1 MIKQNKL
8 IVKPVMQFAV
18 ACAAMTFVPQYWGG
32 QSLRAEVLNV
42 QQSKAIKG
50 NVVDENNE
58 PVIGATVLVMGGQ
71 NTQGT
76 VTDFDGN
83 FSINVKPGQKLKIT
97 YIGYDEAI
105 VVAKQG
111 MKVQLK
117 VSAGVELQ
125 GIEVVAYGVQKKVT
139 VTGAISS
146 VKSEDLVRTSVGS
159 VNNVL
164 GGQLSGVTTVQYSGE
179 PGSDAAEIFV
189 RGKATWGDSAP
200 LIQVDGVERSM
211 ADIDPNEIESVTVLK
226 DASAT
231 AVFGVR
237 GANGVVLITTKRGSE
252 GKAKI
257 SVSTSWTALSPTKM
271 VEQASSYEY
280 ANFYNQM
287 SYNDYLQRANV
298 AVANGTYGSVDAY
311 MAENAFAPS
320 FSDAIIQKFKDGS
333 DPIRFPNTRWADYI
347 MKDITLQ
354 QQHNL
359 NISGGTDRVKYFIS
373 AGYYS
378 QDGLFKEFDRG
389 YNYGYQ
395 YQRFNYRGNLD
406 LKATKT
412 TTLSFNVAGNVNDAD
427 KPYTGQGSG
436 GMIKNI
442 YYATPFSS
450 PGIVDGKMVYCTT
463 DYTDGLN
470 LPFLGGSGM
479 AYYGNGFMQTNV
491 NKLQMDLV
499 LDQKLDFI
507 TKGLSAKIKG
517 SYNSAFTVN
526 KQGNCGV
533 ATYNPLV
540 QYDEAGKVI
549 LNPDGTPYIVY
560 RQNGNDTDP
569 SYGYSQG
576 KSRDWYLEGSI
587 NYSRTFGKHTVNGL
601 LLYNQSKQYYY
612 SGSSYPDVPR
622 SYVGLVGRVTYDYAN
637 KYLAEFNVGYNG
649 SENFAPGRRFGTF
662 PAGSIG
668 WIASEE
674 KFWKPISKVVS
685 FFKLR
690 ASWGLVGND
699 KTIDAIRF
707 MYLADPYITGSYGLI
722 TNCLSNSL
730 DTYGYLFGNAQ
741 SGTVSGTSGIAGAY
755 ESAKNNPNISWEKAF
770 KQDYGFDINFFDDKI
785 RATFDYY
792 REHRTDILVR
802 DYTVPSTIGFT
813 MPYTNAGETK
823 SWGWE
828 VSLSYND
835 KIGKDFRFWSKLNL
849 SYNQNEIIEMKE
861 TPQKNEYM
869 LSRGHRIGA
878 RSMYQFWKY
887 YEGEQTKAEYE
898 QTFGTPFP
906 TQLVANLQPGDCVYV
921 DLDQDGKIDQ
931 NDMTRDNGFTDDPEY
946 MAGLTFGF
954 SWKRLTFNA
963 QFTGA
968 WNVSRYITDV
978 FRQPFFCSSNTTQ
991 GGLLSYHVNDTWTP
1005 GSNEDPNALYPRAT
1019 WSNAVQNYAGSDL
1032 WEKDAKY
1039 LRLKTISLSYDFI
1052 NPAFKK
1058 IGMTKCE
1065 VTLSGYNLFTLTPY
1079 EWGDPETRA
1088 SNSPSY
1094 PLQRTYTVSL
1104 NVGF

>member
-18 ACAAMTFVPQYWGG
+18 AFAAMTFVPQYWG

-50 NVVDENNE
+50 TVVDENNE

-111 MKVQLK
+111 MQVQLK

-200 LIQVDGVERSM
+200 LIQVDGVERAM

-237 GANGVVLITTKRGSE
+237 GANGVVLITTKRGAE

-298 AVANGTYGSVDAY
+298 AVANGTFGSVDAY
-311 MAENAFAPS
+311 MAENAFVPS

-412 TTLSFNVAGNVNDAD
+412 TTLSFNVAGNVSDAD

-540 QYDEAGKVI
+540 QYDEVGNVI

-569 SYGYSQG
+569 SYSYSQG
-576 KSRDWYLEGSI
+576 KARDWYLEGSI

-699 KTIDAIRF
+699 KTVDAIRF
-707 MYLADPYITGSYGLI
+707 MYLADPYFTGSTGLI
-722 TNCLSNSL
+722 TNCLSNAL

-755 ESAKNNPNISWEKAF
+755 ESAKNNPDVSWEKAF
-770 KQDYGFDINFFDDKI
+770 KQDYGFDVNFLDDKI

-861 TPQKNEYM
+861 TPQKNDYM
-869 LSRGHRIGA
+869 FSRGHRIGA
-878 RSMYQFWKY
+878 RSMYKFWKY

-954 SWKRLTFNA
+954 NWKRLTFNA

-1079 EWGDPETRA
+1079 KWGDPETRA

>member
-1 MIKQNKL
+1 MRKQDKL
-8 IVKPVMQFAV
+8 ISKSVLPFTL
-18 ACAAMTFVPQYWGG
+18 ACAAMTFSPIIGVQKV
-32 QSLRAEVLNV
+32 RAEVHEI
-42 QQSKAIKG
+42 QQAKAIKG
-50 NVVDENNE
+50 NIVDENGE
-58 PVIGATVLVMGGQ
+58 PVIGATIMVVGGS
-71 NTQGT
+71 TPQGT
-76 VTDFDGN
+76 VSDFDGN
-83 FSINVKPGQKLKIT
+83 FKINAKPGQKLKIT
-97 YIGYDEAI
+97 YIGYDDMI
-105 VVAKQG
+105 VAAKDG
-111 MKVQLK
+111 MQVKLK
-117 VSAGVELQ
+117 VAAGVQLQ

-139 VTGAISS
+139 VTGAIAS

-237 GANGVVLITTKRGSE
+237 GANGVVLITTKRGAE

-540 QYDEAGKVI
+540 QYDEAGNVI

-668 WIASEE
+668 WIVSEE

-730 DTYGYLFGNAQ
+730 DTYGYLFGNGQ
-741 SGTVSGTSGIAGAY
+741 PGTDAGISGIAGAY
-755 ESAKNNPNISWEKAF
+755 ESAKNNPDISWEKAF

-869 LSRGHRIGA
+869 YARGHRIGA

-898 QTFGTPFP
+898 QTFGSPFP
-906 TQLVANLQPGDCVYV
+906 TQLVTNLQPGDCVYV

-954 SWKRLTFNA
+954 NWKRLTFNA

>member
-1 MIKQNKL
+1 MRKQDKL
-8 IVKPVMQFAV
+8 ISKSVLPFTL
-18 ACAAMTFVPQYWGG
+18 ACAAMTFSPIIGVQKV
-32 QSLRAEVLNV
+32 RAEVHEI
-42 QQSKAIKG
+42 QQAKAIKG
-50 NVVDENNE
+50 NIVDENGE
-58 PVIGATVLVMGGQ
+58 PVIGATIMVVGGS
-71 NTQGT
+71 TPQGT
-76 VTDFDGN
+76 VSDFDGN
-83 FSINVKPGQKLKIT
+83 FKINAKPGQKLKIT
-97 YIGYDEAI
+97 YIGYDDMI
-105 VVAKQG
+105 VAAKDG
-111 MKVQLK
+111 MQVKLK
-117 VSAGVELQ
+117 VAAGVELQ

-237 GANGVVLITTKRGSE
+237 GANGVVLITTKRGAE

-569 SYGYSQG
+569 SYSYGQD

-612 SGSSYPDVPR
+612 SRDSYPDVPR

-755 ESAKNNPNISWEKAF
+755 ESAKNNPDISWEKAF

-898 QTFGTPFP
+898 QAFGTPFP

>member
-1 MIKQNKL
+1 MRKQDKL
-8 IVKPVMQFAV
+8 ISKSVLPFTL
-18 ACAAMTFVPQYWGG
+18 ACAAMTFSPIIGVQKV
-32 QSLRAEVLNV
+32 RAEVHEI
-42 QQSKAIKG
+42 QQAKAIKG
-50 NVVDENNE
+50 NIVDENGE
-58 PVIGATVLVMGGQ
+58 PVIGATIMVVGGS
-71 NTQGT
+71 TPQGT
-76 VTDFDGN
+76 VSDFDGN
-83 FSINVKPGQKLKIT
+83 FKINAKPGQKLKIT
-97 YIGYDEAI
+97 YIGYDDMI
-105 VVAKQG
+105 VAAKDG
-111 MKVQLK
+111 MQVKLK
-117 VSAGVELQ
+117 VAAGVELQ

-237 GANGVVLITTKRGSE
+237 GANGVVLITTKRGAE

-576 KSRDWYLEGSI
+576 KSRDWYLEGSV

-612 SGSSYPDVPR
+612 SRDSYPDVPR

-755 ESAKNNPNISWEKAF
+755 ESAKNNPDISWEKAF

>member
-1 MIKQNKL
+1 MRKQDKL
-8 IVKPVMQFAV
+8 ISKSVLPFTL
-18 ACAAMTFVPQYWGG
+18 ACAAMTFSPIIGVQKV
-32 QSLRAEVLNV
+32 RAEVHEI
-42 QQSKAIKG
+42 QQAKAIKG
-50 NVVDENNE
+50 NIVDENGE
-58 PVIGATVLVMGGQ
+58 PVIGATIMVVGGS
-71 NTQGT
+71 TPQGT
-76 VTDFDGN
+76 VSDFDGN
-83 FSINVKPGQKLKIT
+83 FKINAKPGQKLKIT
-97 YIGYDEAI
+97 YIGYDDMI
-105 VVAKQG
+105 VAAKDG
-111 MKVQLK
+111 MQVKLK
-117 VSAGVELQ
+117 VAAGVQLQ

-139 VTGAISS
+139 VTGAIAS

-237 GANGVVLITTKRGSE
+237 GANGVVLITTKRGAE

-540 QYDEAGKVI
+540 QYDEAGNVI

-576 KSRDWYLEGSI
+576 KSRDWYLEGSV

-668 WIASEE
+668 WIVSEE

-755 ESAKNNPNISWEKAF
+755 ESAKNNPDISWEKAF

-898 QTFGTPFP
+898 QTFGTQFP

>member
-1 MIKQNKL
+1 MRKQDKL
-8 IVKPVMQFAV
+8 ISKSVLPIAM
-18 ACAAMTFVPQYWGG
+18 ACAAMTFTPSIGVQKV
-32 QSLRAEVLNV
+32 RAEVHDM
-42 QQSKAIKG
+42 QQAKAIKG
-50 NVVDENNE
+50 TIVDENGE
-58 PVIGATVLVMGGQ
+58 PVIGATIVVMGGSTQ
-71 NTQGT
+71 QGT
-76 VTDFDGN
+76 VSDFDGN
-83 FSINVKPGQKLKIT
+83 FGINAKPGQKLKIT
-97 YIGYDEAI
+97 YIGYEEMI
-105 VVAKQG
+105 VPAKQG
-111 MKVQLK
+111 MQVQLK
-117 VSAGVELQ
+117 VAAGVQLQ

-200 LIQVDGVERSM
+200 LIQVDGVERTM

-237 GANGVVLITTKRGSE
+237 GANGVVLITTKRGAE

-257 SVSTSWTALSPTKM
+257 SVSTSFTALSPTKM
-271 VEQASSYEY
+271 VEQANSYEY

-298 AVANGTYGSVDAY
+298 AVANGTYGSLGAY
-311 MAENAFAPS
+311 MAENEFAPS
-320 FSDAIIQKFKDGS
+320 FSQAIIQKFKDGS
-333 DPIRFPNTRWADYI
+333 DPIRFPSTRWADYI

-549 LNPDGTPYIVY
+549 YNADGTPYIVY

-576 KSRDWYLEGSI
+576 KSRDWYLEGSV

-699 KTIDAIRF
+699 KTVDAIRF
-707 MYLADPYITGSYGLI
+707 MYLADPYFTGSYGLI
-722 TNCLSNSL
+722 TNCLSNAL

-755 ESAKNNPNISWEKAF
+755 ESAKNNPDVSWEKAF
-770 KQDYGFDINFFDDKI
+770 KQDYGFDVNFLDDKI

-869 LSRGHRIGA
+869 FARGHRIGA

-906 TQLVANLQPGDCVYV
+906 TQLVANLQPGDCVFV

-946 MAGLTFGF
+946 MVGLTFGF
-954 SWKRLTFNA
+954 NWKRLTFNA

-1005 GSNEDPNALYPRAT
+1005 EINEDPNALYPRAT

-1094 PLQRTYTVSL
+1094 PLQRTYTISL

>member
-18 ACAAMTFVPQYWGG
+18 ACAAMTLVPQYWGG

-612 SGSSYPDVPR
+612 SRDSYPDVPR

-699 KTIDAIRF
+699 KTTDAIRF

-898 QTFGTPFP
+898 QAFGTPFP

>member
-1 MIKQNKL
+1 MRKQDKL
-8 IVKPVMQFAV
+8 ISKSVLPFTL
-18 ACAAMTFVPQYWGG
+18 ACAAMTFSPIIGVQKV
-32 QSLRAEVLNV
+32 RAEVHEI
-42 QQSKAIKG
+42 QQAKAIKG
-50 NVVDENNE
+50 NIVDENGE
-58 PVIGATVLVMGGQ
+58 PVIGATIMVVGGS
-71 NTQGT
+71 TPQGT
-76 VTDFDGN
+76 VSDFDGN
-83 FSINVKPGQKLKIT
+83 FKINAKPGQKLKIT
-97 YIGYDEAI
+97 YIGYDEMI
-105 VVAKQG
+105 VAAKDG
-111 MKVQLK
+111 MQVKLK
-117 VSAGVELQ
+117 VAAGVELQ

-237 GANGVVLITTKRGSE
+237 GANGVVLITTKRGAE

-569 SYGYSQG
+569 SYSYGQD

-612 SGSSYPDVPR
+612 SRDSYPDVPR

-755 ESAKNNPNISWEKAF
+755 ESAKNNPDISWEKAF

>member
-1 MIKQNKL
+1 
-8 IVKPVMQFAV
+8 MQFAV
-18 ACAAMTFVPQYWGG
+18 ACAAMTFVPQYWGA

-50 NVVDENNE
+50 NVVDENGE
-58 PVIGATVLVMGGQ
+58 PVIGATIMVVGGS
-71 NTQGT
+71 TPQGT
-76 VTDFDGN
+76 VSDFDGN
-83 FSINVKPGQKLKIT
+83 FKINAKPGQKLKIT
-97 YIGYDEAI
+97 YIGYDDMI
-105 VVAKQG
+105 VAAKDG
-111 MKVQLK
+111 MQVKLK
-117 VSAGVELQ
+117 VAAGVELQ

-200 LIQVDGVERSM
+200 LIQVDGVERTM

-298 AVANGTYGSVDAY
+298 AVANGTFGSVDAY

-479 AYYGNGFMQTNV
+479 TYYGNGFMQTNV

-540 QYDEAGKVI
+540 QYDEAGNVI

-569 SYGYSQG
+569 SYSYGQG

-755 ESAKNNPNISWEKAF
+755 ESAKNNPDISWEKAF

-878 RSMYQFWKY
+878 RSMYRFWKY

>member
-1 MIKQNKL
+1 
-8 IVKPVMQFAV
+8 
-18 ACAAMTFVPQYWGG
+18 
-32 QSLRAEVLNV
+32 
-42 QQSKAIKG
+42 
-50 NVVDENNE
+50 
-58 PVIGATVLVMGGQ
+58 
-71 NTQGT
+71 
-76 VTDFDGN
+76 
-83 FSINVKPGQKLKIT
+83 
-97 YIGYDEAI
+97 
-105 VVAKQG
+105 
-111 MKVQLK
+111 
-117 VSAGVELQ
+117 
-125 GIEVVAYGVQKKVT
+125 
-139 VTGAISS
+139 
-146 VKSEDLVRTSVGS
+146 
-159 VNNVL
+159 
-164 GGQLSGVTTVQYSGE
+164 
-179 PGSDAAEIFV
+179 
-189 RGKATWGDSAP
+189 
-200 LIQVDGVERSM
+200 
-211 ADIDPNEIESVTVLK
+211 
-226 DASAT
+226 
-231 AVFGVR
+231 
-237 GANGVVLITTKRGSE
+237 
-252 GKAKI
+252 
-257 SVSTSWTALSPTKM
+257 
-271 VEQASSYEY
+271 
-280 ANFYNQM
+280 
-287 SYNDYLQRANV
+287 
-298 AVANGTYGSVDAY
+298 
-311 MAENAFAPS
+311 
-320 FSDAIIQKFKDGS
+320 
-333 DPIRFPNTRWADYI
+333 
-347 MKDITLQ
+347 
-354 QQHNL
+354 
-359 NISGGTDRVKYFIS
+359 
-373 AGYYS
+373 
-378 QDGLFKEFDRG
+378 
-389 YNYGYQ
+389 
-395 YQRFNYRGNLD
+395 
-406 LKATKT
+406 
-412 TTLSFNVAGNVNDAD
+412 
-427 KPYTGQGSG
+427 
-436 GMIKNI
+436 
-442 YYATPFSS
+442 
-450 PGIVDGKMVYCTT
+450 
-463 DYTDGLN
+463 
-470 LPFLGGSGM
+470 
-479 AYYGNGFMQTNV
+479 
-491 NKLQMDLV
+491 
-499 LDQKLDFI
+499 
-507 TKGLSAKIKG
+507 
-517 SYNSAFTVN
+517 
-526 KQGNCGV
+526 
-533 ATYNPLV
+533 
-540 QYDEAGKVI
+540 
-549 LNPDGTPYIVY
+549 
-560 RQNGNDTDP
+560 
-569 SYGYSQG
+569 
-576 KSRDWYLEGSI
+576 
-587 NYSRTFGKHTVNGL
+587 
-601 LLYNQSKQYYY
+601 KQYYY
-612 SGSSYPDVPR
+612 SRDSYPDVPR

-707 MYLADPYITGSYGLI
+707 MYLADPYITGSGGLM
-722 TNCLSNSL
+722 TNCLTL
-730 DTYGYLFGNAQ
+730 PYTDTYGYLFGNGQ
-741 SGTVSGTSGIAGAY
+741 SGTDAGISGIAGAY
-755 ESAKNNPNISWEKAF
+755 ESAKNNPDISWEKAF

-869 LSRGHRIGA
+869 YARGHRIGA

-898 QTFGTPFP
+898 QTFGSPFP
-906 TQLVANLQPGDCVYV
+906 TQLVTNLQPGDCVYV
-921 DLDQDGKIDQ
+921 DLDQDGKINQ

-954 SWKRLTFNA
+954 NWKRLTFNA

-1005 GSNEDPNALYPRAT
+1005 EINEDPNALYPRAT

-1094 PLQRTYTVSL
+1094 PLQRTYTISL

>member
-1 MIKQNKL
+1 MRKQDKL
-8 IVKPVMQFAV
+8 ISKSVLPFTL
-18 ACAAMTFVPQYWGG
+18 ACAAMTFSPIIGVQKV
-32 QSLRAEVLNV
+32 RAEVHEI
-42 QQSKAIKG
+42 QQAKAIKG
-50 NVVDENNE
+50 NIVDENGE
-58 PVIGATVLVMGGQ
+58 PVIGATIMVVGGS
-71 NTQGT
+71 TPQGT
-76 VTDFDGN
+76 VSDFDGN
-83 FSINVKPGQKLKIT
+83 FKINAKPGQKLKIT
-97 YIGYDEAI
+97 YIGYDDMI
-105 VVAKQG
+105 VAAKDG
-111 MKVQLK
+111 MQVKLK
-117 VSAGVELQ
+117 VAAGVQLQ

-139 VTGAISS
+139 VTGAIAS

-576 KSRDWYLEGSI
+576 KSRDWYLEGSV

-612 SGSSYPDVPR
+612 SRDSYPDVPR

-755 ESAKNNPNISWEKAF
+755 ESAKNNPDISWEKAF

>member
-1 MIKQNKL
+1 
-8 IVKPVMQFAV
+8 
-18 ACAAMTFVPQYWGG
+18 
-32 QSLRAEVLNV
+32 
-42 QQSKAIKG
+42 
-50 NVVDENNE
+50 
-58 PVIGATVLVMGGQ
+58 
-71 NTQGT
+71 
-76 VTDFDGN
+76 
-83 FSINVKPGQKLKIT
+83 
-97 YIGYDEAI
+97 
-105 VVAKQG
+105 
-111 MKVQLK
+111 
-117 VSAGVELQ
+117 
-125 GIEVVAYGVQKKVT
+125 
-139 VTGAISS
+139 
-146 VKSEDLVRTSVGS
+146 
-159 VNNVL
+159 
-164 GGQLSGVTTVQYSGE
+164 
-179 PGSDAAEIFV
+179 
-189 RGKATWGDSAP
+189 
-200 LIQVDGVERSM
+200 
-211 ADIDPNEIESVTVLK
+211 
-226 DASAT
+226 
-231 AVFGVR
+231 
-237 GANGVVLITTKRGSE
+237 
-252 GKAKI
+252 
-257 SVSTSWTALSPTKM
+257 
-271 VEQASSYEY
+271 
-280 ANFYNQM
+280 
-287 SYNDYLQRANV
+287 
-298 AVANGTYGSVDAY
+298 
-311 MAENAFAPS
+311 
-320 FSDAIIQKFKDGS
+320 
-333 DPIRFPNTRWADYI
+333 
-347 MKDITLQ
+347 
-354 QQHNL
+354 
-359 NISGGTDRVKYFIS
+359 
-373 AGYYS
+373 
-378 QDGLFKEFDRG
+378 
-389 YNYGYQ
+389 
-395 YQRFNYRGNLD
+395 
-406 LKATKT
+406 
-412 TTLSFNVAGNVNDAD
+412 
-427 KPYTGQGSG
+427 
-436 GMIKNI
+436 
-442 YYATPFSS
+442 
-450 PGIVDGKMVYCTT
+450 
-463 DYTDGLN
+463 
-470 LPFLGGSGM
+470 
-479 AYYGNGFMQTNV
+479 
-491 NKLQMDLV
+491 
-499 LDQKLDFI
+499 
-507 TKGLSAKIKG
+507 
-517 SYNSAFTVN
+517 
-526 KQGNCGV
+526 
-533 ATYNPLV
+533 
-540 QYDEAGKVI
+540 
-549 LNPDGTPYIVY
+549 
-560 RQNGNDTDP
+560 
-569 SYGYSQG
+569 
-576 KSRDWYLEGSI
+576 
-587 NYSRTFGKHTVNGL
+587 
-601 LLYNQSKQYYY
+601 
-612 SGSSYPDVPR
+612 
-622 SYVGLVGRVTYDYAN
+622 
-637 KYLAEFNVGYNG
+637 
-649 SENFAPGRRFGTF
+649 
-662 PAGSIG
+662 
-668 WIASEE
+668 
-674 KFWKPISKVVS
+674 
-685 FFKLR
+685 
-690 ASWGLVGND
+690 
-699 KTIDAIRF
+699 

-755 ESAKNNPNISWEKAF
+755 ESAKNNPDISWEKAF